1 MEFYDSGSMV
11 SMLGH
16 GHFTFRQL
24 AKRFAG
30 EDKEIL
36 EARNAWRSYL
46 SKLGS
51 VKGTIKS
58 SHRTVG
64 NQLITSNTVEVAVG
78 RDTRYQKTLISA
90 SNANSPVI
98 STDAFAKNATYAFK
112 AGKPAGTEAWG
123 LTGLAFI
130 SSKEEDSKSF
140 VQSVDKKVQ
149 HLLHLFSVTRTSL
162 ENLAAQ
168 PNFKI
173 VATSNIEKNGRK
185 LVQVEFTNI
194 HR

>member
-1 MEFYDSGSMV
+1 MKSRSIPDRANFMVPCRATSIPVATFGSHGRWSFYDSGSMV

-98 STDAFAKNATYAFK
+98 STDAFAKTQHTHLRLGNQQEQ
-112 AGKPAGTEAWG
+112 KPG
-123 LTGLAFI
+123 
-130 SSKEEDSKSF
+130 D
-140 VQSVDKKVQ
+140 
-149 HLLHLFSVTRTSL
+149 
-162 ENLAAQ
+162 
-168 PNFKI
+168 
-173 VATSNIEKNGRK
+173 
-185 LVQVEFTNI
+185 
-194 HR
+194 